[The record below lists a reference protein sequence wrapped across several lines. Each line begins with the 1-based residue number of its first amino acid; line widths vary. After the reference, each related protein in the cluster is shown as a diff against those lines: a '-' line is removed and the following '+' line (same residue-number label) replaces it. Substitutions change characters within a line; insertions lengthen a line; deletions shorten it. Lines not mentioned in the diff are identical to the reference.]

1 MKFGKIDLNLKR
13 TLKRKRREAR
23 WAEEDGTA
31 APSRLTVLRENFS
44 LFVHSRPF
52 KIYLAALASV
62 TVAAA
67 VLIAAV
73 SGIRNSSIR
82 SELAQEATFNDFVGE
97 STEILKVSDL
107 AVPDSFKGEEKE
119 GPIRYREPMK
129 AWTPEMAEP
138 YKNDSRA
145 LAEDLLA
152 EENEKKVREI
162 LGL

>member
-82 SELAQEATFNDFVGE
+82 SELAQEATFNDFE